1 MTDITFQS
9 SENIHKIV
17 DVLFFLKTIIVSY
30 MICFFKYL
38 LFTCPDGW
46 LYILVSILGGYCYID
61 TYVDIDSSGEEEKE
75 NNIDVMREKE
85 FLSFMLNI
93 NMDKINKY
101 KSSNGDGEYF
111 VRTALVFRN
120 YKNRVTCLVSV
131 ANKIAVWC
139 RLFSRW
145 KLYVS
150 DVLKMTNADMDCE
163 SDTYLFMIAEEVAT
177 GYNYKLLVN
186 LKTKKY
192 IPDYSDVMF
201 SKICIKC

>member
-1 MTDITFQS
+1 M
-9 SENIHKIV
+9 
-17 DVLFFLKTIIVSY
+17 
-30 MICFFKYL
+30 
-38 LFTCPDGW
+38 
-46 LYILVSILGGYCYID
+46 
-61 TYVDIDSSGEEEKE
+61 
-75 NNIDVMREKE
+75 NN
-85 FLSFMLNI
+85 L
-93 NMDKINKY
+93 NKY

-120 YKNRVTCLVSV
+120 YRNRVTCLVSV
-131 ANKIAVWC
+131 ANKITVWC
-139 RLFSRW
+139 RLFSQR

-150 DVLKMTNADMDCE
+150 DVLKMANVGAVPACVA
-163 SDTYLFMIAEEVAT
+163 DTYLFMIVEEVAT